1 MKVYKYGANVDTDVI
16 IPARHLN
23 DPSPAAL
30 ASHCMEDIDKD
41 FASTV
46 QPGDIIVAGPNFG
59 CGSSREH
66 APLAIKSCGVK
77 CVIAPSFARI
87 FYRNAINIGFP
98 IMECAQAAEEI
109 QAGDQVEVD
118 FATGVITDETTGKTY
133 QAAPFPEFI
142 DGIIKSGGL
151 LNSLK
156 DRGWRNELQDRADP
170 GRRHRPRGSG
180 RGGPGHGSRG
190 EEVRPQLYL

>member
-1 MKVYKYGANVDTDVI
+1 MEARGSVFKYGDNIDTDVI
-16 IPARHLN
+16 IPARYLN
-23 DPSPAAL
+23 TQNAREL
-30 ASHCMEDIDKD
+30 ADHCMEDIDKT
-41 FASTV
+41 FITRV
-46 QPGDIIVAGPNFG
+46 QAGDIMVGGENFG

-66 APLAIKSCGVK
+66 APLALKSCGVK

-98 IMECAQAAEEI
+98 IVECAQAAEEI
-109 QAGDQVEVD
+109 RAGDQVDVD
-118 FATGVITDETTGKTY
+118 FSTGVITDTTQGKTW

-156 DRGWRNELQDRADP
+156 ARGVAK
-170 GRRHRPRGSG
+170 
-180 RGGPGHGSRG
+180 
-190 EEVRPQLYL
+190 

>member
-46 QPGDIIVAGPNFG
+46 QPGDIIVA
-59 CGSSREH
+59 
-66 APLAIKSCGVK
+66 PLAIKSCGVK

-109 QAGDQVEVD
+109 QGGDQVEVD

-156 DRGWRNELQDRADP
+156 DRGVAK
-170 GRRHRPRGSG
+170 
-180 RGGPGHGSRG
+180 
-190 EEVRPQLYL
+190 

>member
-30 ASHCMEDIDKD
+30 ASHCMEDIDAS
-41 FASTV
+41 FAASV
-46 QPGDIIVAGPNFG
+46 EEGDIIVAGPNFG

-87 FYRNAINIGFP
+87 FYRNSINIGFP
-98 IMECAQAAEEI
+98 IVECPEAAEEI
-109 QAGDQVEVD
+109 QAGDQVEVA
-118 FATGVITDETTGKTY
+118 FATGVISDKTTGKTY
-133 QAAPFPEFI
+133 QAVPFPEFI
-142 DGIIKSGGL
+142 EGIIQNGGL

-156 DRGWRNELQDRADP
+156 ARGMAK
-170 GRRHRPRGSG
+170 
-180 RGGPGHGSRG
+180 
-190 EEVRPQLYL
+190 

>member
-30 ASHCMEDIDKD
+30 AAHCMEDIDEK

-46 QPGDIIVAGPNFG
+46 QAGDIIVAGPNFG

-87 FYRNAINIGFP
+87 FYRNSINIGFP
-98 IMECAQAAEEI
+98 IVECPQAAEEI

-118 FATGVITDETTGKTY
+118 FASGVITDVTTGKTY
-133 QAAPFPEFI
+133 KAAPFPEFI
-142 DGIIKSGGL
+142 DGIIQSGGL

-156 DRGWRNELQDRADP
+156 ERGL
-170 GRRHRPRGSG
+170 GR
-180 RGGPGHGSRG
+180 
-190 EEVRPQLYL
+190 

>member
-30 ASHCMEDIDKD
+30 AAHCMEDIDPA

-46 QPGDIIVAGPNFG
+46 EEGDVIVAGPNFG

-87 FYRNAINIGFP
+87 FYRNSINIGFP
-98 IMECAQAAEEI
+98 IVECPEAAQEI

-118 FATGVITDETTGKTY
+118 FATGVISDKTTGKTY

-142 DGIIKSGGL
+142 EGIIQNGGL
-151 LNSLK
+151 LNALK
-156 DRGWRNELQDRADP
+156 ARGM
-170 GRRHRPRGSG
+170 GK
-180 RGGPGHGSRG
+180 
-190 EEVRPQLYL
+190 